1 MKKIFFNLMI
11 LVLTFHSCEIDNF
24 EGPDAS
30 LQGEIVDPNG
40 KRLELEQGQ
49 GSARIRMED
58 FGFTETPVP
67 FYLNFKMDGT
77 YINTKVFASKY
88 YITPIDG
95 PFFPVLGDTVEV
107 VGNTTH
113 NFTVIPYLDVEWD
126 GDPQV
131 TADKKVVAN
140 FKFKRNEPSAGAAKP
155 DVLDYQLF
163 ISTTKYVGNNN
174 SVSNGQPTS
183 VGNAAEGTSLSITSQ
198 NPMKYAT
205 TYYVRVGVRVD
216 DSFKKY
222 NYSSVKTVQIP
233 E

>member
-1 MKKIFFNLMI
+1 MKRIFFSMLI
-11 LVLTFHSCEIDNF
+11 FALVVHSCKIDNF
-24 EGPDAS
+24 DGPEAT

-49 GSARIRMED
+49 GSARIKMED
-58 FGFTETPVP
+58 FGYTDTPIP
-67 FYLNFKMDGT
+67 FFFNFKMDGT
-77 YINTKVFASKY
+77 YINTKVFESKY

-107 VGNTTH
+107 KGNTTH

-131 TADKKVVAN
+131 TSDKKITAN
-140 FKFKRNEPSAGAAKP
+140 FKFKRNESSVGATKP

-163 ISTTKYVGNNN
+163 ISTTKYVGNN
-174 SVSNGQPTS
+174 SLIANGQPTT
-183 VGNAAEGTSLSITSQ
+183 VGNVAEGAALSITSQ

-205 TYYVRVGVRVD
+205 TYYVRVGVRVN

-222 NYSSVKTVQIP
+222 NYTSVKTVQIP